1 MKWNERKETRK
12 EYLYNYNCLT
22 NFRIKHSSSD
32 GHWEGFL
39 PLREKNTKKTERKC
53 IFGELL
59 LLLLLFLGS
68 HLTKKKRIKTR
79 KEKKVK
85 EKIGENRFLKIIK
98 IIFGSKIYFLFRI

>member
-1 MKWNERKETRK
+1 MENLYIKTHKIRKIRKIRKTRK

-39 PLREKNTKKTERKC
+39 PLRVKNERNKYILKKKNSKNKKC
-53 IFGELL
+53 ISGELL

-68 HLTKKKRIKTR
+68 HLTKKK
-79 KEKKVK
+79 
-85 EKIGENRFLKIIK
+85 
-98 IIFGSKIYFLFRI
+98 